1 MGISSI
7 FILDLKG
14 RILISRAYRAD
25 VPANANEAYQKK
37 ILEMDEMSL
46 KPVIYDEE
54 NQVVFLH
61 LRYQN
66 LIFLATVVRDANI
79 VMAYTFLHRLVEVFK
94 SYFTSVEEESVRY
107 ETGDLA

>member
-7 FILDLKG
+7 YILDLKG

-25 VPANANEAYQKK
+25 VPVNANELYQKK
-37 ILEMDEMSL
+37 ILELDEMSL
-46 KPVIYDEE
+46 KPIIYDEE

-66 LIFLATVVRDANI
+66 LIFLATVVKDVNM
-79 VMAYTFLHRLVEVFK
+79 VMAYTFMHTLVEVLK
-94 SYFTSVEEESVRY
+94 SYLNNLEEESVR
-107 ETGDLA
+107 